1 MVNTFCI
8 NVSIIKF
15 IEELCPQ
22 FVCMKTK
29 GKFQIVLLFQTKN
42 RINLFY
48 VIHKLKNTQHF
59 IMILDRG
66 KPLLLKKI
74 SNSIL
79 LLALERKS
87 LCLFMK
93 ILEKNSSLSSLSS
106 MIFISQIVSLA
117 KISYSVRRTK
127 EASCVIDGQFYR
139 RIQNWNFQMMKNL
152 ILQNIKHQNLFTS
165 FWLIVIDFRL
175 PA

>member
-48 VIHKLKNTQHF
+48 VIHKLKNIQHF
-59 IMILDRG
+59 IMILDRD

-106 MIFISQIVSLA
+106 MIFISQIVS
-117 KISYSVRRTK
+117 
-127 EASCVIDGQFYR
+127 
-139 RIQNWNFQMMKNL
+139 
-152 ILQNIKHQNLFTS
+152 
-165 FWLIVIDFRL
+165 
-175 PA
+175 